1 MAHYSQPRTIAKGNG
16 MTGLVRCRGRG
27 GEGCEDNALVRP
39 GRTCAACEKPPE
51 PKPKVKKRRA
61 KGIEAL
67 IEAAN
72 SETVAAER
80 QARRQAGARV

>member
-1 MAHYSQPRTIAKGNG
+1 
-16 MTGLVRCRGRG
+16 MTGLIHCKGRDNA
-27 GEGCEDNALVRP
+27 GCPDGALVRP

-51 PKPKVKKRRA
+51 PRPKVKKRRA